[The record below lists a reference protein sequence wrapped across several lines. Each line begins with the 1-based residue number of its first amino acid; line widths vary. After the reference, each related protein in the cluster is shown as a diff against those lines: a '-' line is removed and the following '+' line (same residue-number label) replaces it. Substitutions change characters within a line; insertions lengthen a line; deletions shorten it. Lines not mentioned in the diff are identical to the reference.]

1 MNDIVNFI
9 LGAVF
14 FFYFFESIKLGLQ
27 FVKFGITLIHLRLVL
42 KMY

>member
-9 LGAVF
+9 LLGAVF
-14 FFYFFESIKLGLQ
+14 FFFSESIKLGLQ